1 MSDDLVFDVAA
12 GVVELT
18 RALCDVESVSGD
30 EELLANRVEAT
41 LRTASHLGVVRDGN
55 TVAARTT
62 LGAPTRV
69 IVAGHLDTVPVDN
82 NLPSRIEGD
91 HLVGRGSVDMKGGVA
106 SQLILAVELDQ
117 PAMDVTWIFY
127 DQEEIEADKNGLGRF
142 HRNHPEWMVGDFA
155 VLGEPSNGGVEGGC
169 NGTIRVELRATGLR
183 AHSARPWMGDNAI
196 HKLSGALERLSHF
209 SPETRSV
216 DGLDY
221 RESLSAVGIRGGVA
235 GNVIPDDAVLT
246 VNFRFAPDRSVSD
259 AVDYV
264 AQVFPELELSVVDA
278 SEGARPGLDGQLALS
293 LVAASGQEARPKYGW
308 TDVSRFSALGI
319 PAVNFGPGDGALA
332 HAPNEQVP
340 ISQLESTHRTLREW
354 LAQG

>member
-1 MSDDLVFDVAA
+1 MSDDLVFDVSS

-18 RALCDVESVSGD
+18 RALCDVESVSGN
-30 EELLANRVEAT
+30 EENLANRVEAT
-41 LRTASHLGVVRDGN
+41 LRSVSHLEVVRDGN
-55 TVAARTT
+55 TVAARTN
-62 LGAPTRV
+62 LGKSTRV
-69 IVAGHLDTVPVDN
+69 IVAGHLDTVPIDN
-82 NLPSRIEGD
+82 NLPSRIERD
-91 HLVGRGSVDMKGGVA
+91 HVVGRGSVDMKGGVA
-106 SQLILAVELDQ
+106 SQLILAVELEQ

-142 HRNHPEWMVGDFA
+142 HRNHPDWMVGDFA

-196 HKLSGALERLSHF
+196 HKLSDALDRLSHF

-235 GNVIPDDAVLT
+235 GNVIPDEAVLT

-259 AVDYV
+259 AVEYV
-264 AQVFPELELSVVDA
+264 AEVFPELELSVVDA

-293 LVAASGQEARPKYGW
+293 LVTASGREARPKYGW
-308 TDVSRFSALGI
+308 TEVSRFSQLGI

-340 ISQLESTHRTLREW
+340 ISQLESTHRTLRDW
-354 LAQG
+354 LSQG